1 MICQLYHV
9 LFAYAAWVVWAVW
22 VVVAC
27 GRKELISLPGQSWV
41 MPCKVPAA
49 GPASCPGYYGF
60 STSCVACR
68 ALHVA
73 RCMLQ
78 VFSLSLSLLSSL
90 LYSFSAFL
98 SKFARIFKLLRSF
111 YVRRHSLKATLDPHS
126 PFARLPFD
134 PVPCPALHCPRDR
147 ASLEVYAAA

>member
-1 MICQLYHV
+1 
-9 LFAYAAWVVWAVW
+9 
-22 VVVAC
+22 
-27 GRKELISLPGQSWV
+27 

-73 RCMLQ
+73 RCKC
-78 VFSLSLSLLSSL
+78 SLFLPSSLSSL

-126 PFARLPFD
+126 PFARLPLRSRAL
-134 PVPCPALHCPRDR
+134 PCSALSPGPGIAGGLCSCINVTSTYVNYKIKLLRK
-147 ASLEVYAAA
+147 VI